1 MKDVQ
6 QSRWR
11 RMSCLSAALTWWYC
25 AVSVC
30 VRVCV
35 EGFIY
40 LHGWPSARNRKRR
53 TGLGSEGLLEKHHA
67 SSRSIDI
74 KAGDSFGWLDPGSIW
89 NGCPTPFTLSEWASG
104 SHSVP
109 HQILFK
115 GLSPKRKKA
124 KSGGLSLFWGL
135 EVFVLWCRRYEA
147 PWRQSVFDT
156 RAPYRIAVCR
166 STSDGSYS
174 IGNCKWNSM
183 LSYAVNVVVHGTA
196 WCFYFRWHHYQSV
209 EIDR

>member
-115 GLSPKRKKA
+115 GLSPKRKKQNREA
-124 KSGGLSLFWGL
+124 YHYFGGWRSLFYDVVGMK
-135 EVFVLWCRRYEA
+135 RRDVRA
-147 PWRQSVFDT
+147 SLT
-156 RAPYRIAVCR
+156 RARLIELLYVVQRLMVLIRLAIVNEIVC
-166 STSDGSYS
+166 
-174 IGNCKWNSM
+174 WVM
-183 LSYAVNVVVHGTA
+183 LWMS
-196 WCFYFRWHHYQSV
+196 
-209 EIDR
+209 